1 MEPSLQYTVI
11 IVKAMPMIE
20 VERMLN
26 VLGLRREKG
35 YNQFELAF
43 LMGQRDLYVRDA
55 EDPNKKLT
63 YSVAATNQFRQI
75 LGSVIQ
81 TIVPNV
87 NQQPSY
93 AIQILQAVDEADKKF
108 YRAEKKVGDGEW
120 EFLVSFGEEPKD
132 LLLPSDSTI
141 TSEQIQAWV
150 DEMYEDNY
158 FYFPKTALKIFK
170 DCERHF
176 SEPIRPIFLAAA
188 LQSFTAKKKAPRLIK
203 LRDKFNSWDVF
214 AKETSD
220 KTAFLKVKI
229 ERFVNGDNPDLVEC
243 VFTDTKGRVHI
254 FQESWAAFTDNPVD
268 TQSQLPVWGV
278 VACLVTDRYKIK
290 HPITGKEVKAAKIST
305 RAHWNMSTIKSLN
318 EFEVFDDMV
327 MG

>member
-1 MEPSLQYTVI
+1 
-11 IVKAMPMIE
+11 MIE

-26 VLGLRREKG
+26 VLILRHEKG

-43 LMGQRDLYVRDA
+43 LLGQRDLYIRDA
-55 EDPNKKLT
+55 ENPNKKLT
-63 YSVAATNQFRQI
+63 YSVAATNQFQQI
-75 LGSVIQ
+75 FGSGIQ

-87 NQQPSY
+87 NQAPTYSTR
-93 AIQILQAVDEADKKF
+93 ILQATDEAGQNL
-108 YRAEKKVGDGEW
+108 YRAYKKVSNGKW
-120 EFLVSFGEEPKD
+120 KLLISFGEEPKD
-132 LLLPSDSTI
+132 LLLPSNSTI
-141 TSEQIQAWV
+141 TSEQIKSWL
-150 DEMYEDNY
+150 DEKYEGNY

-170 DCERHF
+170 DCEGHF
-176 SEPIRPIFLAAA
+176 NESIRPIFLAEA
-188 LQSFTAKKKAPRLIK
+188 LQSYTVKKKSPRLIK

-229 ERFVNGDNPDLVEC
+229 ERFVNGDDADHVEC
-243 VFTDTKGRVHI
+243 VFTDVKGSQHI
-254 FQESWAAFTDNPVD
+254 FRERWKAFTNVHLD
-268 TQSQLPVWGV
+268 TQSHLPVWGV
-278 VACLVTDRYKIK
+278 VACSVVSRRKIK

-305 RAHWNMSTIKSLN
+305 QAHRGMSTVKDLN

>member
-1 MEPSLQYTVI
+1 MKLNLLFKELDI
-11 IVKAMPMIE
+11 KAMPQIE
-20 VERMLN
+20 LEKMLN
-26 VLGLRREKG
+26 VLILRHEKG

-43 LMGQRDLYVRDA
+43 LLGQRDLYIRDA

-75 LGSVIQ
+75 LGSGIQ

-108 YRAEKKVGDGEW
+108 YRAEKKVGNGKW

-132 LLLPSDSTI
+132 LLLPSDSAI
-141 TSEQIQAWV
+141 TSEQIQVWV
-150 DEMYEDNY
+150 DEKYEGNY
-158 FYFPKTALKIFK
+158 FHFPKTAFKIFK

-176 SEPIRPIFLAAA
+176 SEPIRPIFLAGA
-188 LQSFTAKKKAPRLIK
+188 LQSYTVKKKAPRLIK

-220 KTAFLKVKI
+220 NTAFLKVQI
-229 ERFVNGDNPDLVEC
+229 ERFVNNGNTDLVEC
-243 VFTDTKGRVHI
+243 FFTDIKGKAHI
-254 FQESWAAFTDNPVD
+254 FHDSWTAFTDVHLD
-268 TQSQLPVWGV
+268 AQSQLPVWGV
-278 VACLVTDRYKIK
+278 VACLVIDRYKIK
-290 HPITGKEVKAAKIST
+290 HPTTGKEVKAAKIST
-305 RAHWNMSTIKSLN
+305 QAHWGMITIKGLN

-327 MG
+327 ME